1 MGTIVLTHQQWTSI
15 EQRLRQEYKNTPSVM
30 LLRSSMQRVLGFTVR
45 EHKQWVKD
53 PNYKNPEP
61 DDMFAHLI
69 RQEGWYEGKK
79 YEQTIRLDFY
89 DDIKETFFRMKYL

>member
-1 MGTIVLTHQQWTSI
+1 MGTIVLTHKQWDDI
-15 EQRLRQEYKNTPSVM
+15 EQRLRWEYKNTPSVM

-45 EHKQWVKD
+45 EHKQWVSD
-53 PNYKNPEP
+53 PNYKKPGP
-61 DDMFAHLI
+61 DDMFGHLI
-69 RQEGWYEGKK
+69 NQGGWYEGKK

>member
-1 MGTIVLTHQQWTSI
+1 MGTIVLTHKQWDDI
-15 EQRLRQEYKNTPSVM
+15 EQRLRWEYKNTPSVM

-45 EHKQWVKD
+45 EHKQWVGD
-53 PNYKNPEP
+53 PNYKKPRP
-61 DDMFAHLI
+61 DDMFGHLI
-69 RQEGWYEGKK
+69 NQGGWYEGKK

>member
-1 MGTIVLTHQQWTSI
+1 MGTIVLTHKQWDDI
-15 EQRLRQEYKNTPSVM
+15 EQRLRWEYKNTPSVM

-45 EHKQWVKD
+45 EHKQWVSD
-53 PNYKNPEP
+53 PNYKKPRP
-61 DDMFAHLI
+61 DDMFGHLI
-69 RQEGWYEGKK
+69 NQGGWYEGKK